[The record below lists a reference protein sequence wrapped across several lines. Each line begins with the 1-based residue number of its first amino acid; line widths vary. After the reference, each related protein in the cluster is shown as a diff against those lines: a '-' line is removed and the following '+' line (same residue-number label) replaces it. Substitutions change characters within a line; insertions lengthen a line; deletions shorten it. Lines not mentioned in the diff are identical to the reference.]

1 VNDAKSG
8 VNLGQSENRNGM
20 MPNCEL

>member
-20 MPNCEL
+20 KPNCEL